1 MDIPNSVIT
10 IGNKA
15 FEGCTSLTSI
25 DIPNSVISIGSE
37 VFSGINGLQ
46 SLTIPESVTSIGD
59 YILSGPIVTYTP
71 GVKVHLCPNPDV
83 DYSGNDF
90 LYSGNVNTTL
100 VLHIKED
107 LSNDAKAREI
117 YSKKKLHFNEYVLFD
132 ERHVDVKVGDA
143 GMATLYYDHD
153 LVIPDDDD
161 LLFVGYINGEKDRIL
176 NIKKLK
182 GKIPENTG
190 ILMMANNGTYRF
202 YYSVDEVDAVTDNLL
217 SGVTEETPVTDF
229 DGTVY
234 ALGRGK
240 NSGYMGFH
248 RFTGADLPA
257 NKAFLVRDSRSSV
270 NAYGLVLDNED
281 GTSTAIGRIES
292 EGVKED
298 QLIYDM
304 QGRRVDNPGKG
315 IYIVNGKKVIY

>member
-1 MDIPNSVIT
+1 M
-10 IGNKA
+10 
-15 FEGCTSLTSI
+15 
-25 DIPNSVISIGSE
+25 
-37 VFSGINGLQ
+37 
-46 SLTIPESVTSIGD
+46 
-59 YILSGPIVTYTP
+59 
-71 GVKVHLCPNPDV
+71 
-83 DYSGNDF
+83 
-90 LYSGNVNTTL
+90 
-100 VLHIKED
+100 
-107 LSNDAKAREI
+107 SNDAKAREI

-161 LLFVGYINGEKDRIL
+161 LLFVGYINGEKDRIV

-182 GKIPENTG
+182 GKVPENTG

-202 YYSVDEVDAVTDNLL
+202 YYSEDEVDAVTDNLL

-234 ALGRGK
+234 TLGRGK

-257 NKAFLVRDSRSSV
+257 NKAFLVRDSSSSV

-281 GTSTAIGRIES
+281 GTSTGIGRIES

>member
-1 MDIPNSVIT
+1 MTSINIPNSVIS
-10 IGNKA
+10 IENLA
-15 FEGCTSLTSI
+15 FYNCTSLTSI
-25 DIPNSVISIGSE
+25 DIPNSVTSIGNSAFKGCTGLTSVEIPNSVISIGSE

-90 LYSGNVNTTL
+90 FPTGTVNTTL

-176 NIKKLK
+176 NIKK
-182 GKIPENTG
+182 
-190 ILMMANNGTYRF
+190 
-202 YYSVDEVDAVTDNLL
+202 
-217 SGVTEETPVTDF
+217 
-229 DGTVY
+229 
-234 ALGRGK
+234 
-240 NSGYMGFH
+240 
-248 RFTGADLPA
+248 
-257 NKAFLVRDSRSSV
+257 
-270 NAYGLVLDNED
+270 
-281 GTSTAIGRIES
+281 
-292 EGVKED
+292 
-298 QLIYDM
+298 
-304 QGRRVDNPGKG
+304 
-315 IYIVNGKKVIY
+315 

>member
-1 MDIPNSVIT
+1 M
-10 IGNKA
+10 
-15 FEGCTSLTSI
+15 
-25 DIPNSVISIGSE
+25 
-37 VFSGINGLQ
+37 
-46 SLTIPESVTSIGD
+46 
-59 YILSGPIVTYTP
+59 
-71 GVKVHLCPNPDV
+71 
-83 DYSGNDF
+83 
-90 LYSGNVNTTL
+90 
-100 VLHIKED
+100 
-107 LSNDAKAREI
+107 SNDAKAREI

-202 YYSVDEVDAVTDNLL
+202 YYSEDEVDAVTDNLL

-234 ALGRGK
+234 TLGRGK

-257 NKAFLVRDSRSSV
+257 NKAFLVRDSSSSV

-281 GTSTAIGRIES
+281 GTSTALE
-292 EGVKED
+292 
-298 QLIYDM
+298 
-304 QGRRVDNPGKG
+304 
-315 IYIVNGKKVIY
+315 